1 MVKTTDKYKIIL
13 LVFEKSDQDAHRE
26 RIIVLFTVYQLA
38 LLMRLDYRHF
48 SVSIL
53 TCIRTFSK
61 ATPTF
66 N

>member
-26 RIIVLFTVYQLA
+26 RIVLFTVYQLA

-48 SVSIL
+48 PVSIL